1 MAGIVDSRGNA
12 ISLRDLK
19 AGAQSEQ
26 NRMMRFAD
34 GRQEIR
40 INSPAQLGA
49 LLREADAG
57 DMSAQS
63 DLFELL
69 EQHDL
74 HLHAEYSAR
83 KADVSRLQWSIV
95 APKNASADEQALAD
109 WLTDWVGGFDAD
121 QLNAL
126 IYNLADAI
134 GKGYAAVELAPWVL
148 VDGALRP
155 SQLNPVPGRHFQF
168 DSQSVGAARSELRL
182 RDGTSGGAA
191 LWPAGWIV
199 HRVRAMSGLSGT
211 DMLFR
216 PVAIM
221 SLLKRFSLSDW
232 SEFLDGYGM
241 PMRLGKYPAG
251 SSDDEQN
258 RLMWGLNQ
266 LGRHGY
272 GVVPDGMSIE
282 LVQAVQSGA
291 GDAFAS
297 LVAYCDKTI
306 SRAVLG
312 STLTTSADG
321 GTKTNAL
328 GRVHADTRHN
338 LTVDDAIGLGGTITA
353 QLLWPAAQLNRG
365 WSNRARMP
373 RFVLDTKKPADIAMY
388 ATALPPLVALGARIP
403 LGWLHETVNIPLAA
417 DGEPIL
423 QSSASAAAPVA
434 GPAPAPATRR
444 ASLAADPAPADP
456 AQDAWAAQLA
466 QRCDPL
472 VGGWIEQI
480 ATLVNDQAI
489 SSPAELAGRLVEL
502 YGGLPSDELS
512 KVMQIADLTAQLA
525 GRFDV
530 VNETGSGSGA

>member
-1 MAGIVDSRGNA
+1 
-12 ISLRDLK
+12 
-19 AGAQSEQ
+19 
-26 NRMMRFAD
+26 MMRFTD

-40 INSPAQLGA
+40 ISSPAQLGA

-63 DLFELL
+63 DLFEML

-121 QLNAL
+121 QINSL

-134 GKGYAAVELAPWVL
+134 GKGYSAVELAPWVL

-155 SQLNPVPGRHFQF
+155 SRLNPVPGRHFQF
-168 DSQSVGAARSELRL
+168 DAQSVGAARDELRL
-182 RDGTSGGAA
+182 RDGTPGGAS

-199 HRVRAMSGLSGT
+199 HRVRAMAGLPGT

-216 PVAIM
+216 PVAIAT
-221 SLLKRFSLSDW
+221 LLKRFSLSDW

-251 SSDDEQN
+251 SSDDEQR

-282 LVQAVQSGA
+282 LVTAVQSGA
-291 GDAFAS
+291 GDAFER

-312 STLTTSADG
+312 STLTSSADG

-328 GRVHADTRHN
+328 GRVHADARHN
-338 LTVDDAIGLGGTITA
+338 LTVDDAQGIGGTITA

-365 WSNRARMP
+365 WQNRARLP
-373 RFVLDTKKPADIAMY
+373 RFVLDTRKPADIAMY

-403 LGWLHETVNIPLAA
+403 LSWLHETVNIPLAA
-417 DGEPIL
+417 DDEPML
-423 QSSASAAAPVA
+423 QAPASATPAAPVPA
-434 GPAPAPATRR
+434 PATRLAPLSADPAPAPADPT
-444 ASLAADPAPADP
+444 AAWSD
-456 AQDAWAAQLA
+456 QLA
-466 QRCDPL
+466 RRCDPI
-472 VGGWIEQI
+472 VGSWVEQI
-480 ATLVNDQAI
+480 AALVNDPAI
-489 SSPAELAGRLVEL
+489 ASQAELAARLVDL
-502 YGGLPSDELS
+502 YGGLSAGEMS
-512 KVMQIADLTAQLA
+512 KIMQIADLTAQLT
-525 GRFDV
+525 GRFEVID
-530 VNETGSGSGA
+530 ETGVGGGA

>member
-1 MAGIVDSRGNA
+1 MAGIIDSQGRP
-12 ISLRDLK
+12 ISSRELRNSS
-19 AGAQSEQ
+19 QSEQ
-26 NRMMRFAD
+26 TRVMRFTD

-40 INSPAQLGA
+40 ISSPAQLGA

-121 QLNAL
+121 QINSL

-134 GKGYAAVELAPWVL
+134 GKGYSAVELAPWTL

-168 DSQSVGAARSELRL
+168 DSQSVGVARDELRL
-182 RDGTSGGAA
+182 RDGTPGGAA

-199 HRVRAMSGLSGT
+199 HRVRAMSGLAGT

-251 SSDDEQN
+251 SSDDEQR

-312 STLTTSADG
+312 STLTSSADG

-328 GRVHADTRHN
+328 GKVHADARHN
-338 LTVDDAIGLGGTITA
+338 LTVDDAQGIGGTITA

-365 WSNRARMP
+365 WTNRARLP
-373 RFVLDTKKPADIAMY
+373 RFVLDTRKPADIAMY
-388 ATALPPLVALGARIP
+388 ATALPALVGMGARIP
-403 LGWLHETVNIPLAA
+403 LSWLHDTINVPIAA
-417 DGEPIL
+417 DDEPML
-423 QSSASAAAPVA
+423 QAPAPAAPAAPV
-434 GPAPAPATRR
+434 PAPATRR
-444 ASLAADPAPADP
+444 APLSADPAPAPADP
-456 AQDAWAAQLA
+456 VAAWSDQLA
-466 QRCDPL
+466 RRCDPI
-472 VGGWIEQI
+472 VGSWVEQI
-480 ATLVNDQAI
+480 AALVNDPSI
-489 SSPAELAGRLVEL
+489 SSPADLAARLVEL
-502 YGGLPSDELS
+502 YGGLPAGEMS
-512 KVMQIADLTAQLA
+512 KIMQIADLTAQLT
-525 GRFDV
+525 GRFEVID
-530 VNETGSGSGA
+530 ETGVGGV